1 MTYSRLANPRET
13 RAVLEDFGLAT
24 KHRLGQNFLVNDE
37 VIGRIVNL
45 AELDGN
51 DVVLEVGP
59 GIGTLT
65 VAMLSACRAVCSI
78 EADRELEQVLAQTCA
93 TDGEKFALVM
103 GDALRVTPAQV
114 DDALAGLT
122 KGQSLCQPCQ
132 PNQFVANL
140 PYQVAATL
148 ILKFFQD
155 FGSLKRA
162 CVMVQA
168 EVADR
173 ICAAPGNKTY
183 GAYTAKLALLARP
196 TGRFEVGPGNFMPPP
211 HVDSAV
217 VRLDR
222 TPMADPV
229 SGEPL
234 SAERAARVA
243 EVIDAAFAQRRK
255 TIRNSMGANG
265 FEKDALDAAFAVCD
279 IAPTARA
286 ETLLPEDFV
295 RLEGALS

>member
-1 MTYSRLANPRET
+1 M
-13 RAVLEDFGLAT
+13 
-24 KHRLGQNFLVNDE
+24 
-37 VIGRIVNL
+37 
-45 AELDGN
+45 
-51 DVVLEVGP
+51 
-59 GIGTLT
+59 
-65 VAMLSACRAVCSI
+65 
-78 EADRELEQVLAQTCA
+78 
-93 TDGEKFALVM
+93 
-103 GDALRVTPAQV
+103 
-114 DDALAGLT
+114 
-122 KGQSLCQPCQ
+122 
-132 PNQFVANL
+132 
-140 PYQVAATL
+140 AATL
-148 ILKFFQD
+148 ILKFFQG
-155 FGSLKRA
+155 FGSLERA
-162 CVMVQA
+162 CVKVQA

-173 ICAAPGNKTY
+173 ICARPGNKTY

-222 TPMADPV
+222 TPMADPLT
-229 SGEPL
+229 GELL

-265 FEKDALDAAFAVCD
+265 FEKDALDAALAACS

-286 ETLLPEDFV
+286 ETLSPEDFV

>member
-45 AELDGN
+45 AELGGS

-103 GDALRVTPAQV
+103 GDALRVTPEQV

-122 KGQSLCQPCQ
+122 KGQSLCQPWQ
-132 PNQFVANL
+132 PNKFVANL

-155 FGSLKRA
+155 FGSLERA

-173 ICAAPGNKTY
+173 ICARPGNKTY

-222 TPMADPV
+222 APMADPLT
-229 SGEPL
+229 GEPL

-243 EVIDAAFAQRRK
+243 EAIDAAFAQRRK

-286 ETLLPEDFV
+286 ETLSPEDFV

>member
-45 AELDGN
+45 AELGGS

-122 KGQSLCQPCQ
+122 KGQSLCQPCL
-132 PNQFVANL
+132 PNKFVANL

-155 FGSLKRA
+155 FGSLERA

-173 ICAAPGNKTY
+173 ICARPGNKTY

-211 HVDSAV
+211 RVDSAV

-222 TPMADPV
+222 MPMADPV

-234 SAERAARVA
+234 SAGRAARVA

-265 FEKDALDAAFAVCD
+265 FEKDALDAAFAACS

-286 ETLLPEDFV
+286 ETLSPEDFV

>member
-132 PNQFVANL
+132 PNKFVANL

-196 TGRFEVGPGNFMPPP
+196 TGRFEVGP
-211 HVDSAV
+211 
-217 VRLDR
+217 
-222 TPMADPV
+222 
-229 SGEPL
+229 
-234 SAERAARVA
+234 AARGL
-243 EVIDAAFAQRRK
+243 R
-255 TIRNSMGANG
+255 GG
-265 FEKDALDAAFAVCD
+265 
-279 IAPTARA
+279 TARPHA
-286 ETLLPEDFV
+286 HGGPGVWRAPFRRARRPRGRGHRRGVCPAQEDHPQLHGRQ
-295 RLEGALS
+295 RL

>member
-1 MTYSRLANPRET
+1 M
-13 RAVLEDFGLAT
+13 
-24 KHRLGQNFLVNDE
+24 NDE

-103 GDALRVTPAQV
+103 GDALRVTPSQV

-132 PNQFVANL
+132 PNKFVANL

-229 SGEPL
+229 TGEPL